1 MPGWQ
6 PPMAPDVWQPFGLS
20 VAWAVLPVPPGRQQ
34 GSQCASN
41 RSGVGAE
48 AEAGNGCAQADLEAV
63 V

>member
-1 MPGWQ
+1 
-6 PPMAPDVWQPFGLS
+6 MAPDVWQPFGRS